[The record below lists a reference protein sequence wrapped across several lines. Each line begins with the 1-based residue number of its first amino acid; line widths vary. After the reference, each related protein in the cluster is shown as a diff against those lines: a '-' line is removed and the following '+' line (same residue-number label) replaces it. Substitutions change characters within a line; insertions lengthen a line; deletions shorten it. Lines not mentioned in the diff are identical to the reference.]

1 MKIEQRGMR
10 ERSEGGGKRGD
21 KSNRGLTRR
30 GIRKEGRRRG
40 KEEKEGGEGR

>member
-30 GIRKEGRRRG
+30 GLG
-40 KEEKEGGEGR
+40 KREGGEGRREGR